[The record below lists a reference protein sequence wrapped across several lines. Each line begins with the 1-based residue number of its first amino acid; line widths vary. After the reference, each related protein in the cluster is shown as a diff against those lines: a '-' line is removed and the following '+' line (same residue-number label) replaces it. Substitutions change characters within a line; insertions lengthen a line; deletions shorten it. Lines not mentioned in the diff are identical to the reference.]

1 VWIGEYGAMSKLI
14 KCSLTAAL
22 TGIIALC
29 VIYFFLHS
37 QTKPAD
43 KILNKYGE
51 DVNCSRIVIR
61 YPQNGTLFP
70 PEIIH
75 PRFEWQDNNEKSDTW
90 IISINFQDG
99 RKGLTFLSTI
109 KEWTPSEEQWTL
121 IKRRSVE
128 KNADINILGF
138 NQSGPRK
145 FLSKASLSIS
155 ISKDS
160 VGAPIFYREVNL
172 PFADAV
178 KDPSD
183 IRWRFGE
190 ISSRE
195 PPPIVLDNLPVCGN
209 CHSFTLDGSLL
220 GMDVDYANDKGS
232 FSILKTEKE
241 MILENNNII
250 TWSDY
255 KREDKELTFGLLS
268 QVSPD
273 GKYAVSTVKDRSV
286 FVPVDNL
293 AFSQLFFPVKGILAV
308 YDRDKEIFYSLPGAD
323 DKKYVQS
330 NPAWSPDGKTMVFAR
345 SDAITLKS
353 IREKGGVLLT
363 AEECKEF
370 IDRSTLFK
378 FDLYTIPFNNGKGGK
393 PEPLEG
399 ASHNG
404 MSNYFAKYSP
414 DGKWIVFCKAKSFML
429 LQKDSELYI
438 IPAEGGEA
446 RRLSCNTNCMNS
458 WHSWSP
464 NSNWLVF
471 ASKANSAYTQLFI
484 THIDEEGNS
493 SPPVLLSQFTAPD
506 RAANIPEF
514 VHIKANAIKKIKEHF
529 IDENSYLR
537 AAQEH
542 MRTNDYTNAE
552 IACQKAL
559 ELNPNN
565 WEVQLEM
572 AVIRDGQNR
581 LNEAIPY
588 CSEAVRINPKSGKA
602 KSVLGILLWKTG
614 KQDEGF
620 MYLTEGV
627 SLDSDDA
634 NSHIRLSQALLEK
647 GEIDAAREHLTKA
660 ASLKADHRTLRQIA
674 DLMLQY
680 RQIDSAVDYYRRAI
694 KVEPSDYI
702 SLNNLASAMVQQG
715 NKRQAA
721 EYYRKALEINSN
733 TVQSLI
739 GLAEILVSENTDFD
753 NIEEAI
759 QLSAKACELTQNKQ
773 MKPLLILASTNAEA
787 GNFQEA
793 TKAASAALSLAN
805 ASGNTNLAQIIQKNI
820 EYYGMMSAKN

>member
-1 VWIGEYGAMSKLI
+1 MRQSI
-14 KCSLTAAL
+14 KYSLAASAI
-22 TGIIALC
+22 GIIVLC
-29 VIYFFLHS
+29 AIYFFFHS
-37 QTKPAD
+37 QPKPAD
-43 KILNKYGE
+43 KILNEYSE
-51 DVNCSRIVIR
+51 DINCSPIVIS
-61 YPQNGTLFP
+61 YPQNGTIFP

-75 PRFEWQDNNEKSDTW
+75 PRFEWQDNNEKSDSW
-90 IISINFQDG
+90 IVSINFQDSE
-99 RKGLTFLSTI
+99 KGLTFLSKI
-109 KEWTPSEEQWTL
+109 KEWTPSEEQWTM

-138 NQSGPRK
+138 NQSGPHK
-145 FLSKASLSIS
+145 FFSKASISIS

-172 PFADAV
+172 PFVDAV
-178 KDPSD
+178 KDPSN
-183 IRWRFGE
+183 IRWRFGKV
-190 ISSRE
+190 SSME
-195 PPPIVLDNLPVCGN
+195 QPPIVLDNLPVCGN
-209 CHSFTLDGSLL
+209 CHSFTSDGSLL

-232 FSILKTEKE
+232 YSIVKTGKE
-241 MILENNNII
+241 MILENENII

-273 GKYAVSTVKDRSV
+273 GKYAISTVKDRSV
-286 FVPVDNL
+286 FVAVDNL

-308 YDRDKEIFYSLPGAD
+308 YDRDKKIFYSLHGAD

-330 NPAWSPDGKTMVFAR
+330 NPSWSPDGKTIVFAR
-345 SDAITLKS
+345 SNAITLKS
-353 IREKGGVLLT
+353 IHERGGVLLT

-378 FDLYTIPFNNGKGGK
+378 FDLYRIPFNNGKGGK
-393 PEPLEG
+393 PEPLKG
-399 ASHNG
+399 ASLDG

-429 LQKDSELYI
+429 LQKDSDLYI

-464 NSNWLVF
+464 NSKWLVF

-484 THIDEEGNS
+484 THIDEEGSS
-493 SPPVLLSQFTAPD
+493 SPPVLLSKFTAPD

-514 VHIKANAIKKIKEHF
+514 VNIDANTIEIIKEQF
-529 IDENSYLR
+529 VDETSYLR

-542 MRTNDYTNAE
+542 MQTDDYTNAE

-559 ELNPNN
+559 EINPNN

-572 AVIRDGQNR
+572 AVIRDSQGK

-588 CSEAVRINPKSGKA
+588 CSEAVRLNPKSGKA
-602 KSVLGILLWKTG
+602 QSLLGILLWKTG
-614 KQDEGF
+614 KKDEGLV
-620 MYLTEGV
+620 YLTDGV
-627 SLDSDDA
+627 SLDPHDA
-634 NSHIRLSQALLEK
+634 NSHIRLGQALLER
-647 GEIDAAREHLTKA
+647 GEIDLARKHFTKA

-674 DLMLQY
+674 DLMLQHG
-680 RQIDSAVDYYRRAI
+680 QVNSAIDYYRKAI

-702 SLNNLASAMVQQG
+702 SFNNLASIMTQQG
-715 NKRQAA
+715 KTRQAV
-721 EYYRKALEINSN
+721 EYYRKALEINPN

-739 GLAEILVSENTDFD
+739 GLAEILVSENTDFR
-753 NIEEAI
+753 NVEEAI
-759 QLSAKACELTQNKQ
+759 QLSAKACELTHNQQ
-773 MKPLLILASTNAEA
+773 MKPLLILSSTNAEA
-787 GNFQEA
+787 GHFKEA
-793 TKAASAALSLAN
+793 INAASKALSLAN
-805 ASGNTNLAQIIQKNI
+805 SSGNTNLAQIIQKNI
-820 EYYGMMSAKN
+820 EYYGMMSSKN